1 MLMITS
7 TIMTIKSFPRSHSV
21 PSHLLSVTVNNALTN
36 TIPDEIQGLDVL
48 TWFYMGFMYLTGTLP
63 LDALANTTIAKKPH
77 LFADQ
82 LGTDHYLQTILLEN
96 TTLSGTLSSTI
107 GHLTSLRSVWLYSNK
122 FSGTIPSNIGLLTSL
137 DSLDVSEA
145 FINGTLPPEIYSMS
159 SLVTLVFDS
168 CDLTGTIPQPD
179 RMVPL
184 LEILQ
189 LNGNRLSGKLPIR
202 MDIFLPNLRELH
214 LHDNFL
220 TGEVPSSVGEMMNL
234 RHLGLYNNALN
245 GKLLEQPFVY
255 KRTGLSGLF
264 LGGNLF
270 SGTISTDIGL
280 LTNLFSLDLGYLD
293 PLNTH
298 SAPEEQ
304 ERGFMGTIPTEL
316 GLLYSLQWVDLSGNQ
331 LTGSI
336 PTEIAQLR
344 LFALVL
350 NHNRLT
356 GTFPTELAFMS
367 NIGRRGCARH
377 VSFEC
382 IINSLL
388 PCS

>member
-21 PSHLLSVTVNNALTN
+21 PSHRVLATVNNALSK

-82 LGTDHYLQTILLEN
+82 LGTDHYLQSILLEN

-107 GHLTSLRSVWLYSNK
+107 GHLTSLRSIWLYSNK

-145 FINGTLPPEIYSMS
+145 FISGTLPPEIYSMS

-202 MDIFLPNLRELH
+202 MDIFFPNLRELH

-280 LTNLFSLDLGYLD
+280 LTNLFILDLGHRDL
-293 PLNTH
+293 TAH
-298 SAPEEQ
+298 SAAEEAKEQ
-304 ERGFMGTIPTEL
+304 VRGFTGTIPTEL
-316 GLLYSLQWVDLSGNQ
+316 GQLYSLQWLFLWGNQ

-336 PTEIAQLR
+336 PTEIAQLP
-344 LFALVL
+344 LFTLGL
-350 NHNRLT
+350 HDNELT
-356 GTFPTELAFMS
+356 GTFPTELAFLS
-367 NIGRRGCARH
+367 NIGRWGCARH

-382 IINSLL
+382 IINSL
-388 PCS
+388 